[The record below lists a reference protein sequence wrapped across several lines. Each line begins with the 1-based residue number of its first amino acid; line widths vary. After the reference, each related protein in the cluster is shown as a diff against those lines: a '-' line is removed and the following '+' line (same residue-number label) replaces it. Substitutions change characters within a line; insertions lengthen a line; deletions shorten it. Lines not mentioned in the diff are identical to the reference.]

1 MTVALTAL
9 SMVDVTAERKAAKMA
24 ACMAAQSVVM
34 MAAFSA
40 AQWVASMVY
49 VPAEWMAAMSGNK
62 LWACWLA
69 GLLAAA
75 RDDDSMD
82 TMSVVQK
89 APAKVIEMAVS

>member
-9 SMVDVTAERKAAKMA
+9 LMADVTVERKAAKKA
-24 ACMAAQSVVM
+24 ARVAAQSVAI

-40 AQWVASMVY
+40 VQWVASMVY

-62 LWACWLA
+62 LWAFWLA

-75 RDDDSMD
+75 RDDDSMEKK
-82 TMSVVQK
+82 SVVQK
-89 APAKVIEMAVS
+89 ASAKVIEMAVS